1 MNTLSVS
8 LQKIVDDYK
17 NDLQK
22 FIAENNLDAE
32 LSRDIEERIFEKIA
46 TLENPTRKD
55 ILKILAEIGTPE
67 EIFAEEIGIQNKEK
81 PKNFFEKFHER
92 TNKIIFLG
100 TFFELA
106 KKTSI
111 SANIFR
117 ILFFAMLVF
126 GLLVNE

>member
-1 MNTLSVS
+1 MNTLSVG

-17 NDLQK
+17 NDLQR

-32 LSRDIEERIFEKIA
+32 LSRDIEERIFEKIS

-55 ILKILAEIGTPE
+55 ILKILSEIGTPE
-67 EIFAEEIGIQNKEK
+67 EIFSEEVALENNEK
-81 PKNFFEKFHER
+81 PKNFFEKFQEK

-117 ILFFAMLVF
+117 ILFFAMIIF
-126 GLLVNE
+126 GFMS

>member
-32 LSRDIEERIFEKIA
+32 LSRDIEERIFEKISM
-46 TLENPTRKD
+46 LENPTRKD

-67 EIFAEEIGIQNKEK
+67 EIFAEEINMQNDEK

-117 ILFFAMLVF
+117 ILFFVMIIF
-126 GLLVNE
+126 GFTV

>member
-1 MNTLSVS
+1 MNTLSVG

-17 NDLQK
+17 KDLQK
-22 FIAENNLDAE
+22 FIAENDLDAE
-32 LSRDIEERIFEKIA
+32 LARDIEERIFEKIA
-46 TLENPTRKD
+46 MLENPTRKD

-67 EIFAEEIGIQNKEK
+67 EIFSEEINLQNNEK

-106 KKTSI
+106 KKTNI

-117 ILFFAMLVF
+117 IGFLAMLVF
-126 GLLVNE
+126 GLMV

>member
-1 MNTLSVS
+1 MNTLSVG

-32 LSRDIEERIFEKIA
+32 LCRDIEERIFEKIS
-46 TLENPTRKD
+46 TLENQTRKD

-67 EIFAEEIGIQNKEK
+67 EIFSEELALENNEK
-81 PKNFFEKFHER
+81 PKKFFEKFHEK

-106 KKTSI
+106 KKTNI

-117 ILFFAMLVF
+117 IGFLAMLVF
-126 GLLVNE
+126 GLMV

>member
-1 MNTLSVS
+1 MNTLSVG

-22 FIAENNLDAE
+22 FITENNLDAE
-32 LSRDIEERIFEKIA
+32 LSRDIEERIFEKIS

-55 ILKILAEIGTPE
+55 ILKILSEIGTPE
-67 EIFAEEIGIQNKEK
+67 EIFSEELNLENNEK
-81 PKNFFEKFHER
+81 PKNFFEKFHEK

-106 KKTSI
+106 KKTNI

-117 ILFFAMLVF
+117 IGFLAMLVF
-126 GLLVNE
+126 GLMV